1 VDLEKYD
8 FLVLLHQ
15 FCLSILGLLLL
26 DFLEQ
31 GLEFRVEF
39 ELGLGLRLGLRLEL
53 MLGLGSE
60 LKLRLRFW
68 LE

>member
-8 FLVLLHQ
+8 FLVLLDQ

-39 ELGLGLRLGLRLEL
+39 ELGLGLRLGL
-53 MLGLGSE
+53 S
-60 LKLRLRFW
+60 
-68 LE
+68 